1 MFDNLAERA
10 DNVHDQTGNFTREMG
25 TVRKGVMDM
34 P

>member
-10 DNVHDQTGNFTREMG
+10 DSVHGQTGNFTREMG
-25 TVRKGVMDM
+25 TIRKGVIEM